1 VVTAVLAD
9 AGQVVAAGQ
18 PVLRIARPEEKEVA
32 IAIPESRL
40 AEIRAA
46 KEITVSLW
54 AALTRG
60 CAASCANWRRPPT
73 RQPGPTPP
81 VFACSRRR
89 PRFASA

>member
-46 KEITVSLW
+46 RKSPSACGPPRH
-54 AALTRG
+54 AAARR
-60 CAASCANWRRPPT
+60 AARTGAGRRPGT
-73 RQPGPTPP
+73 RTYAARIRLLSPP
-81 VFACSRRR
+81 